1 MKVMKREMGRGD
13 YEGEQRW
20 LGLALGC
27 WSLVW
32 NGEWLAKGVGEVVWL
47 NAITI

>member
-1 MKVMKREMGRGD
+1 MKVMKREMGRGE

-20 LGLALGC
+20 LGLSLGC

-32 NGEWLAKGVGEVVWL
+32 NGEWLLAKGVGEVVSKCH
-47 NAITI
+47 N